1 MFPLIISDFL
11 WFFRTKWLPH
21 WLKPVRKRFFK
32 INSITFKRWI
42 YHFLLYCFV
51 LLAGFSIFAWRGES
65 EEDFW
70 WCIDRCVTAENWQP
84 ILFETSKPEGTGL
97 GLYLVKQMADNHNA
111 QLRFGRSL
119 ALGGAQVTIRF
130 PRLGPLAEM
139 GAS

>member
-84 ILFETSKPEGTGL
+84 NMIL
-97 GLYLVKQMADNHNA
+97 DD
-111 QLRFGRSL
+111 
-119 ALGGAQVTIRF
+119 GGDATHLILKKYPAMF
-130 PRLGPLAEM
+130 KMIKG
-139 GAS
+139 STHFINFN

>member
-1 MFPLIISDFL
+1 MNQANISFQLRGLELPCWINGDSSQISVAIDNLLSNSFHELSKLPDDQPRLVTVELAATPSTVELSIGDNGRGFP
-11 WFFRTKWLPH
+11 
-21 WLKPVRKRFFK
+21 
-32 INSITFKRWI
+32 
-42 YHFLLYCFV
+42 
-51 LLAGFSIFAWRGES
+51 
-65 EEDFW
+65 
-70 WCIDRCVTAENWQP
+70 AENWQP